1 VKILVEVNTD
11 LVFKKDAEEIINEIM
26 YGGIDMMNHSSDVKD
41 GISWEFISR
50 TEPEWDA
57 DANI

>member
-1 VKILVEVNTD
+1 MKILVEVSTG
-11 LVFKKDAEEIINEIM
+11 LAFKNKAEDMIDEIM